1 MTHEKA
7 VQTGASERYL
17 LEEMSEL
24 ERHAFEDHYFSC
36 LECAEDVRTG
46 GMLREGVRAG
56 LLRAETAPGRA
67 TVTQLKPAS
76 MKFVWTPSAVI
87 PWAVAATLALAVGYQ
102 SLTPPVQP
110 LQPQALAPVTLRA
123 ASRGAEATVPLAP
136 GAGAVTLAID
146 INGAEPG
153 DLAYELRTAE
163 SSVASGTVQA
173 PAPGAPLLLLV
184 PVWTL
189 RAGEHYILTVRHA
202 PTGNPVGEFRF
213 GVTQ

>member
-24 ERHAFEDHYFSC
+24 ERHAFENHYFSC

-46 GMLREGVRAG
+46 GMLREGVKAG
-56 LLRAETAPGRA
+56 LLGAETGPGRA
-67 TVTQLKPAS
+67 TVTRLKPAS
-76 MKFVWTPSAVI
+76 MKFVWRPSAVL

-102 SLTPPVQP
+102 SLTPHRCSRRPSHP
-110 LQPQALAPVTLRA
+110 SRCGRRA
-123 ASRGAEATVPLAP
+123 AARKPTFPWRRAP
-136 GAGAVTLAID
+136 SAVTLAID
-146 INGAEPG
+146 VNGSEPG
-153 DLAYELRTAE
+153 DLTYDLRTGE
-163 SSVASGTVQA
+163 SSVASGSVKA

-189 RAGEHYILTVRHA
+189 RPAEHYILTVRHA